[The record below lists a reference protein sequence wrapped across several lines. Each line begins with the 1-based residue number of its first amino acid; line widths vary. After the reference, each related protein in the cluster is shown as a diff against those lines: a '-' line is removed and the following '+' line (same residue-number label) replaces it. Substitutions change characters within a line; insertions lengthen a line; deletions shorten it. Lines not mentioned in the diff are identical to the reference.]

1 MESDEEA
8 MDYAIFQKIL
18 PGLRGHSTQFRE
30 MLFKL
35 IEITESRNYNRSS
48 SRIKL
53 IAEAPIAMDFFNYSM
68 A

>member
-1 MESDEEA
+1 
-8 MDYAIFQKIL
+8 
-18 PGLRGHSTQFRE
+18 LRGHSTQFRE

-35 IEITESRNYNRSS
+35 IEITETRNYNRSS